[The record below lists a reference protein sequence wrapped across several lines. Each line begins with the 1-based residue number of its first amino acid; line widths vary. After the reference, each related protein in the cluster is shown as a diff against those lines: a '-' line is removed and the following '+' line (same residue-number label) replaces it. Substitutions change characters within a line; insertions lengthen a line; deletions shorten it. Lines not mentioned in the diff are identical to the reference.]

1 MNRRESLQTFIAASG
16 MAVAPTISPEAL
28 KPRAGA
34 FKYCLNTSTINVQ
47 QTGLKEAI
55 EITAKAGYDMIE
67 LWIPDLRKFTSE
79 GNRLSSLNKLI
90 RDSGITVASAIGFSP
105 WMLTD
110 DGARKKGFEQMEE
123 EMKIMA
129 ELGCTRIAAAP
140 AGLKPGDTLD
150 LLTIGRYFRELI
162 SLGKK
167 TGVMPQLEF
176 WGVSPVFHH
185 LGQVL
190 MVAAAANDPAV
201 RILADVFH
209 LFRGG
214 SGFDGLSLINGQ
226 HIDIFHMNDYPATPR
241 EEQKDKDRIFP
252 GDGVAP
258 ISDVV
263 RALAATPNTK
273 ILSLELFNPDYWKRD
288 PLDVAKTGLSRM
300 KGAVK
305 KGLAQ

>member
-1 MNRRESLQTFIAASG
+1 MNRRESLQTFAAATG
-16 MAVAPTISPEAL
+16 LAVAPLIGTKPL
-28 KPRAGA
+28 KELTGA

-47 QTGLKEAI
+47 QTGLKKAVEV
-55 EITAKAGYDMIE
+55 TARAEYDMIE
-67 LWIPDLRKFTSE
+67 LWIPDLRKFASD
-79 GNRLSSLNKLI
+79 GNTLSSLNKLI
-90 RDSGITVASAIGFSP
+90 RDSGLTVASAIGFAP
-105 WMLTD
+105 WMLAD
-110 DGARKKGFEQMEE
+110 DASRKKGFDQMEE
-123 EMKIMA
+123 EMKMMS

-140 AGLKPGDTLD
+140 AGLKQGDTVD
-150 LLTIGRYFRELI
+150 LLAIGNYFRELI
-162 SLGKK
+162 ALGKK

-176 WGVSPVFHH
+176 WGVSPVFYH

-214 SGFDGLSLINGQ
+214 SGFEGLRLINGQ
-226 HIDIFHMNDYPATPR
+226 HIDIFHMNDYPGIPR

-258 ISDVV
+258 LNDVINV
-263 RALAATPNTK
+263 LAATPNTK

-288 PLDVAKTGLSRM
+288 PLDVAAAGLKKM
-300 KGAVK
+300 KAAVRQA
-305 KGLAQ
+305 LS